1 MSNVEEIILRLKDQF
16 SKNFREAF
24 DKAKAMR
31 KQAQALQGD
40 FGKLETRARQ
50 AFLAFG
56 AVQLVKGVA
65 NLGIEMEQ
73 TRIAFTTFL
82 GDADKANKTISE
94 LNEFSNVTPFTN
106 DEVIKAGKSLLAFG
120 TPVEQLKTD
129 LKAIGDISA
138 GTGKDF
144 NELSTIYGKARIA
157 GTLYAED
164 INQLVEAGVP
174 IIGQFAK
181 QMGVSEKQVKTL
193 ASEGKIGFGQL
204 ETAFQTLTGEGGQF
218 SNLMEKQSKTVGG
231 QISTLEGQLQTF
243 GVNMGE
249 ALLPVIQSVIDKV
262 KIMSDWVIEN
272 KDSIAKWVPIVAKIV
287 GIIGA
292 LILIIKAWIGVQTII
307 NFLLTANPIGLM
319 IVGIVALIAAITWLV
334 NKAWEATN
342 GFTEFNGILS
352 FMFLPVILLVKGF
365 MLLSDWLK
373 DMYERGTWVTKIVDE
388 MRFQFELL
396 KLKLKALGEWF
407 TDLPNKAVSAFEVI
421 KAKVMGFVDV
431 LSGAFD
437 VLMNPFDEEGRA
449 AGMSQLKKGLED
461 FNQSAGDIYRKAY
474 EERKKKQ
481 LAEEA
486 KIDAEMR
493 AKEGLDP
500 ASPSS
505 DPVEGTGLGNLLGG
519 GLAGGGTGL
528 GNLLGDG
535 SSGGGGGKVSSGL
548 SGVSSVAPKNITI
561 TIEKLVEK
569 LSVNTTTLKEGTA
582 QVQEEITKAL
592 LTAINDAQ
600 IQGGA

>member
-16 SKNFREAF
+16 SKNFGEAHE
-24 DKAKAMR
+24 KTKSMR
-31 KQAQALQGD
+31 KQTQGLQGD
-40 FGKLETRARQ
+40 LGKLQKRAKQ

-73 TRIAFTTFL
+73 TRVAFTTFL

-120 TPVEQLKTD
+120 TPVEALKTD

-138 GTGKDF
+138 GTGKNF

-174 IIGQFAK
+174 IIGEFAK
-181 QMGVSEKQVKTL
+181 QMNVSESQVKKL

-204 ETAFQTLTGEGGQF
+204 ETAFQNLTGQGGTF
-218 SNLMEKQSKTVGG
+218 YNLMEKQSKTVGG
-231 QISTLEGQLQTF
+231 QISTLKGQLQSF
-243 GVNMGE
+243 GITMGE
-249 ALLPVIQSVIDKV
+249 ALLPVIQTVIEKV
-262 KIMSDWVIEN
+262 KILTEWVTSN
-272 KDSIAKWVPIVAKIV
+272 KDTIAKWVPIIAKIV
-287 GIIGA
+287 GVIGA
-292 LILIIKAWIGVQTII
+292 LILIIKGWIAVQTII
-307 NFLLTANPIGLM
+307 NFLMTANPIGII
-319 IVGIVALIAAITWLV
+319 IVAIGALIAVITWLV

-342 GFTEFNGILS
+342 GFTEFNGILG
-352 FMFLPVILLVKGF
+352 FMFAPIILLVKAF
-365 MLLSDWLK
+365 KMLSAWLK
-373 DMYERGTWVTKIVDE
+373 DMYERGTWVTKVVDA

-396 KLKLKALGEWF
+396 KLGLKALGEWF

-431 LSGAFD
+431 LTGAFK

-449 AGMSQLKKGLED
+449 AGMTQLKKGLED

-500 ASPSS
+500 ASPST
-505 DPVEGTGLGNLLGG
+505 DPVKGTGLGNLVGG
-519 GLAGGGTGL
+519 G
-528 GNLLGDG
+528 
-535 SSGGGGGKVSSGL
+535 SGGAGKGVSSGL
-548 SGVSSVAPKNITI
+548 SSVSSTAPKNITI

-582 QVQEEITKAL
+582 QVQEEITRAL
-592 LTAINDAQ
+592 LTAVNDAQ

>member
-16 SKNFREAF
+16 SKNFGEAHE
-24 DKAKAMR
+24 KTKSMR
-31 KQAQALQGD
+31 KQTQGLQGD
-40 FGKLETRARQ
+40 LGKLQKRAKQ

-73 TRIAFTTFL
+73 TRVAFTTFL

-120 TPVEQLKTD
+120 TPVEALKTD

-138 GTGKDF
+138 GTGKNF

-174 IIGQFAK
+174 IIGEFAK
-181 QMGVSEKQVKTL
+181 QMNVSESQVKKL

-204 ETAFQTLTGEGGQF
+204 ETAFQNLTGQGGTF
-218 SNLMEKQSKTVGG
+218 YNLMEKQSKTVGG
-231 QISTLEGQLQTF
+231 QISTLKGQLQSF
-243 GVNMGE
+243 GITMGE
-249 ALLPVIQSVIDKV
+249 ALLPVIQTVIEKV
-262 KIMSDWVIEN
+262 KILTEWVTSN
-272 KDSIAKWVPIVAKIV
+272 KDTIAKWVPIIAKIV
-287 GIIGA
+287 GVIGA
-292 LILIIKAWIGVQTII
+292 LILIIKGWIAVQTII
-307 NFLLTANPIGLM
+307 NFLMTANPIGII
-319 IVGIVALIAAITWLV
+319 IVAIGALIAVITWLV

-342 GFTEFNGILS
+342 GFTEFNGILG
-352 FMFLPVILLVKGF
+352 FMFAPIILLVKAF
-365 MLLSDWLK
+365 KMLSAWLK
-373 DMYERGTWVTKIVDE
+373 DMYERGTWVTKVVDA

-396 KLKLKALGEWF
+396 KLGLKALGEWF

-421 KAKVMGFVDV
+421 KTKVMSFVDV
-431 LSGAFD
+431 LTGAFK

-449 AGMSQLKKGLED
+449 AGMTQLKKGLED

-500 ASPSS
+500 ASPST
-505 DPVEGTGLGNLLGG
+505 DPVKGTGLGNLVGG
-519 GLAGGGTGL
+519 G
-528 GNLLGDG
+528 
-535 SSGGGGGKVSSGL
+535 SGGAGKGVSSGL
-548 SGVSSVAPKNITI
+548 SSVSSTAPKNITI

-582 QVQEEITKAL
+582 QVQEEITRAL
-592 LTAINDAQ
+592 LTAVNDAQ